1 VIVTT
6 KRTKARERALQA
18 LYQIDVAAEGID
30 EALARFWKSFEP
42 AEREVMELADLLV
55 HGVAR
60 ERRKVDETIEGV
72 STHWRLDRMAKVDRN
87 VLRLAV
93 YELVETDVP
102 VKVAINE
109 AIELAKKF
117 GSESSG
123 AFVNGVLDKI
133 AAGLPQDRWRDQR
146 GEGKTWR

>member
-1 VIVTT
+1 MSLPA

-30 EALARFWKSFEP
+30 DALSRFWRSFEP
-42 AEREVMELADLLV
+42 VEREVMVLAEALV
-55 HGVAR
+55 RGVAAHR
-60 ERRKVDETIEGV
+60 RAIDDAIERV

-93 YELVETDVP
+93 YELLETDVP
-102 VKVAINE
+102 IKVAINE
-109 AIELAKKF
+109 AIELGKKY
-117 GSESSG
+117 GSEGTG

-133 AAGLPQDRWRDQR
+133 ASGLPAERRADAP
-146 GEGKTWR
+146 G